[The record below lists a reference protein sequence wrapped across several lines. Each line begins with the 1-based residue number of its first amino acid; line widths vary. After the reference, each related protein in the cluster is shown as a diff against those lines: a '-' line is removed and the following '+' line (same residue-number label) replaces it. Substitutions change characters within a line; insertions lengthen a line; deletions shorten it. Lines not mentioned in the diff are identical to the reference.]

1 MQIPGR
7 VSLCGTVTRLSQS
20 MITSNFQMLSVP
32 SRWAWWPPPAPS
44 TPAAS
49 CWSVSP
55 PRWAPSGAAGRPGG
69 VKSACWHEGAQLL
82 HHLLWKNLQLG
93 EGVFSCYLTRRY
105 GCWRWILYN
114 VLYSSVVLDPT
125 TFLVKSLSSIVWP
138 EQTHS
143 QINNVVSTT
152 GCKACRHRRQWPN
165 HDFGILGRPRVQI
178 KEVKLPQSSI

>member
-20 MITSNFQMLSVP
+20 MITSNFQMSSVP

-82 HHLLWKNLQLG
+82 HHLLWENLQLG

-114 VLYSSVVLDPT
+114 VLLSSLVLDPI
-125 TFLVKSLSSIVWP
+125 TFFSRKSLLHSVAWADTQPDQQCCVYYRVQSLSSQATVAESWFWDIRP
-138 EQTHS
+138 AKGSNQ
-143 QINNVVSTT
+143 VS
-152 GCKACRHRRQWPN
+152 
-165 HDFGILGRPRVQI
+165 
-178 KEVKLPQSSI
+178 